1 MTLGPTDLVSLD
13 TNVLIHW
20 IRQNA
25 TGVYL
30 RDTYR
35 LEQRV
40 DRPLFSSVVEGELR
54 GLARCWNWGK
64 AKLESLENILSELVR
79 IDAGAP
85 EVVRAYAELYEN
97 DITGGH
103 NTGEND
109 IWIAATAKAAGAV
122 LLTCDNDCV
131 WMSPALLTVEHVPTQ
146 QTNTAP

>member
-1 MTLGPTDLVSLD
+1 MTLGPNDLISLD

-20 IRQNA
+20 IRQKP

-30 RDTYR
+30 RDTYH
-35 LEQRV
+35 LEQRT

-54 GLARCWNWGK
+54 GLARRWNWGE

-79 IDAGAP
+79 NAGAP
-85 EVVRAYAELYEN
+85 EVVRAYAELYEHDN
-97 DITGGH
+97 AGGH

-109 IWIAATAKAAGAV
+109 LWIAATAKAAGAV

-131 WMSPALLTVEHVPTQ
+131 WMNPSLLRVEFVPSQ
-146 QTNTAP
+146 QTGGSP